1 LKGGRREGCPVERP
15 SLGLKLGLEI
25 RYWDTLDVF
34 ILGLYTRGGEEDEEK
49 IGAVV
54 SALPSRFYIS
64 HYRP

>member
-1 LKGGRREGCPVERP
+1 MKGGRREGYPVERP

-25 RYWDTLDVF
+25 RYWDTLD
-34 ILGLYTRGGEEDEEK
+34 TRARGDSEGEEDEEK
-49 IGAVV
+49 SGAVV

>member
-1 LKGGRREGCPVERP
+1 MERP

-25 RYWDTLDVF
+25 RYWDTLD
-34 ILGLYTRGGEEDEEK
+34 TRARGDSEGEEDEEK
-49 IGAVV
+49 SGAVV